1 MSVSRFWQFRAV
13 SATLA
18 FIATGLGG
26 CNLEWEK
33 PESSVPPPDRFRE
46 AQPKTAPPIA
56 TGRDFA
62 SKFGSKELTDVVEQ
76 ALEQNRDIAI
86 AVARIDQADANALI
100 AARETAASVKRETE
114 AVAAAKIALDAAE
127 ARLLEGTIDE
137 VTLAT
142 IQTTFFQYE
151 LNLTIARLAY
161 FQSAVSLCQALGGGW
176 SPTTREAEI
185 ARADLVYESEKG
197 LHP

>member
-1 MSVSRFWQFRAV
+1 
-13 SATLA
+13 
-18 FIATGLGG
+18 
-26 CNLEWEK
+26 
-33 PESSVPPPDRFRE
+33 
-46 AQPKTAPPIA
+46 
-56 TGRDFA
+56 
-62 SKFGSKELTDVVEQ
+62 
-76 ALEQNRDIAI
+76 
-86 AVARIDQADANALI
+86 VARIDQADANALI

-161 FQSAVSLCQALGGGW
+161 FQSAVSLYQALGGGW

>member
-1 MSVSRFWQFRAV
+1 M
-13 SATLA
+13 
-18 FIATGLGG
+18 
-26 CNLEWEK
+26 
-33 PESSVPPPDRFRE
+33 PPPDRFRE

-142 IQTTFFQYE
+142 IQTTFF
-151 LNLTIARLAY
+151 
-161 FQSAVSLCQALGGGW
+161 
-176 SPTTREAEI
+176 
-185 ARADLVYESEKG
+185 
-197 LHP
+197 